1 MNFLF
6 LGNLGQGEII
16 IIAVIGIIVL
26 ILPVL
31 LILLICGAFTSFP
44 PDPQTL
50 DTSKWKPIVI
60 QIRNGVILYLIAG
73 IIGTLFE
80 LFDTIQDFQS
90 LFSASSPEEFF
101 KTWMSNSV
109 DILSGA
115 TLANLFRIIGF
126 ILYYTGLGEFSTFH
140 QDNTTN
146 YKITRL
152 QSAAICG
159 IVAIVLD
166 YIPVIGGLASW
177 IMTLVMYFIMTS
189 AFSYLRYSP
198 VFNTKA
204 KAGGRLLRTAN
215 VMYIIGMLLPC
226 IGSFFNLLGF
236 FMTIIGWGRIA
247 NGGPIAPGYVPQP
260 QNQTQPVT
268 YLPPTPVSSLHQEDS
283 ETILDQHWMFCT
295 KCGTKCKD
303 YLKFCPRCGFALHP
317 EREEPSSEDSS
328 YTPPVRLPEQKECSP
343 VKDSSN
349 PMDKII
355 QETDNLSRP
364 LVTKTG
370 GVIHVENTVHP
381 TVESHP
387 KPSLVIIKEQKKA
400 SLAFSVKD
408 NKLGMWALTAFAVL
422 LIATIPAYLSWY
434 KPYAIDRDAPRYY
447 TFTNLNLRSSKIAD
461 VKHNLLELLPY
472 GTELI
477 TYSIDADWAS
487 VKVGKQKG
495 YVASHLI
502 LPMADF
508 ELLNSVWGNTDAKE
522 CINTAKCRL
531 AVLDYYKRFNMSGG
545 TEWQIYTRKKDDRVN
560 TVYYKK
566 LCNRNSKFADF
577 TFIVRNNRTN
587 ERELVIYSFDDE
599 TEKPIFRKARR
610 FFQNET
616 GNIKSITSTASW
628 IDILLTD
635 GGWIQIEI

>member
-50 DTSKWKPIVI
+50 DTSKWRPIVI

-115 TLANLFRIIGF
+115 TLANLFKIIGF

-204 KAGGRLLRTAN
+204 KAGGGLLKTAN
-215 VMYIIGMLLPC
+215 VMYIIGMFLPC

-283 ETILDQHWMFCT
+283 ETILDQHWMYCS

-328 YTPPVRLPEQKECSP
+328 YAPPVRQPEQPECNL
-343 VKDSSN
+343 VKNDLGTV
-349 PMDKII
+349 DKII
-355 QETDNLSRP
+355 PETDNLSRP

-387 KPSLVIIKEQKKA
+387 NPSLVIVKEQKKA

-408 NKLGMWALTAFAVL
+408 NKLGMWALIAFAVL
-422 LIATIPAYLSWY
+422 LIATIPAYLFWY
-434 KPYAIDRDAPRYY
+434 KPYAINRDAPRYY
-447 TFTNLNLRSSKIAD
+447 TFTNLNLRSSQSVDNKDNII
-461 VKHNLLELLPY
+461 KMLPY

-477 TYSIDADWAS
+477 TY
-487 VKVGKQKG
+487 GKG
-495 YVASHLI
+495 YNWARVKADGVEGHVAASLI
-502 LPMADF
+502 LTKEDF
-508 ELLNSVWGNTDAKE
+508 NRLDNVWGNEYAKE
-522 CINTAKCRL
+522 RVGAACYRL
-531 AVLDYYKRFNMSGG
+531 AVIDYLKRNDYPSGSKG
-545 TEWQIYTRKKDDRVN
+545 WQIFAYPKGKIN
-560 TVYYKK
+560 TVFQVTTKDNKYGYLFFILKNNQTQKQKLVLYYIEDKT
-566 LCNRNSKFADF
+566 D
-577 TFIVRNNRTN
+577 TPV
-587 ERELVIYSFDDE
+587 
-599 TEKPIFRKARR
+599 
-610 FFQNET
+610 FQNEL
-616 GNIKSITSTASW
+616 SIPDTAISSISTEWYGYRSGR
-628 IDILLTD
+628 LTVFFTD
-635 GGWIQIEI
+635 GTHSIWDI

>member
-1 MNFLF
+1 MFIT
-6 LGNLGQGEII
+6 II
-16 IIAVIGIIVL
+16 IISAIFVSLLIFAFGKSRGIEKKDTAGTNFEICFSLGIFISFFLPWVTFTTDNIGLNTLGVDTRNLAELSWAKLVKLAWDMSNLTNQFNSLSDGETIIVYGG
-26 ILPVL
+26 
-31 LILLICGAFTSFP
+31 ILLISLPLIMA
-44 PDPQTL
+44 
-50 DTSKWKPIVI
+50 VI
-60 QIRNGVILYLIAG
+60 NIFLLIAG
-73 IIGTLFE
+73 RVRGWSFYTGLITLGWTSVCLYGSHETHGLFSFGIGFV
-80 LFDTIQDFQS
+80 IGS
-90 LFSASSPEEFF
+90 LCAFCTTVSSLILMLINPRQHLSFVLGHFSIVIFGLIFGILAILLETMGMRISASSNIP
-101 KTWMSNSV
+101 
-109 DILSGA
+109 
-115 TLANLFRIIGF
+115 
-126 ILYYTGLGEFSTFH
+126 
-140 QDNTTN
+140 
-146 YKITRL
+146 IT
-152 QSAAICG
+152 ICG
-159 IVAIVLD
+159 ITTLILTFVCD
-166 YIPVIGGLASW
+166 YYLFMYLTRRKEKLTSQEGRSIRQTASDQDR
-177 IMTLVMYFIMTS
+177 
-189 AFSYLRYSP
+189 A
-198 VFNTKA
+198 
-204 KAGGRLLRTAN
+204 
-215 VMYIIGMLLPC
+215 
-226 IGSFFNLLGF
+226 
-236 FMTIIGWGRIA
+236 
-247 NGGPIAPGYVPQP
+247 
-260 QNQTQPVT
+260 
-268 YLPPTPVSSLHQEDS
+268 
-283 ETILDQHWMFCT
+283 ETILDQHWMYCS

-328 YTPPVRLPEQKECSP
+328 YAPPVRQPEQPECNL
-343 VKDSSN
+343 VKNDLGIV
-349 PMDKII
+349 DKII
-355 QETDNLSRP
+355 PETDNLSRP

-387 KPSLVIIKEQKKA
+387 NPSLVIVKEQKKA
-400 SLAFSVKD
+400 SLAFSVKY
-408 NKLGMWALTAFAVL
+408 NKLGMWALIAFAVL
-422 LIATIPAYLSWY
+422 LIATIPAYLFWY

-502 LPMADF
+502 LPIADF

-545 TEWQIYTRKKDDRVN
+545 TEWQIYTRKKDDRAN

-610 FFQNET
+610 LFQNET
-616 GNIKSITSTASW
+616 GNIKSITSTANW